1 MYEPYEWTRT
11 TWEVVGER
19 QMRRIKTIRIPVR
32 EAKRTRLS
40 IRIMQSLLV
49 ASALLLAWWFPFSGA
64 SSNSTP
70 DSNTLKQ
77 SRDNLDGT
85 ASSLYVNGKHI
96 QILTPQTS
104 CQTQDASDTTT
115 PNQDNGF
122 DQRILQQST
131 RDTSHIKVLK
141 SGS

>member
-19 QMRRIKTIRIPVR
+19 QMRRTKTIRIPVR

-40 IRIMQSLLV
+40 IKIMQSLLV
-49 ASALLLAWWFPFSGA
+49 ASALLLAWWFPSFGA

-70 DSNTLKQ
+70 DSNTLKR

-85 ASSLYVNGKHI
+85 ANSLYVNGKHF

-104 CQTQDASDTTT
+104 CQTRDVSDTTT
-115 PNQDNGF
+115 PSQDNGF
-122 DQRILQQST
+122 DHRILQQST
-131 RDTSHIKVLK
+131 RDISNIKVLK
-141 SGS
+141 